1 LIYLQYR
8 LVYTRPAMTKHKP
21 IIACLCVALLLP
33 AWDVATAERNT
44 AELRE
49 IVESLGEAVET
60 LAAETRPLEWPRL
73 HSCLYYALAG
83 QHLLAGEG
91 IPSRLVLG
99 TVVYGPYITGQHGI
113 NPHIWLETATHLI
126 DYATLPRW
134 GEVSVIPL
142 SLVARSTREVTP
154 GLTRIAVLPRPGSLQ
169 ERRFI
174 TMHRSRFERA
184 LARRR

>member
-1 LIYLQYR
+1 MIYLQYR
-8 LVYTRPAMTKHKP
+8 LVYTRPAMTKHTP
-21 IIACLCVALLLP
+21 IIVCLCIALLLP
-33 AWDVATAERNT
+33 ARDVAAAERNT

-73 HSCLYYALAG
+73 HSCL
-83 QHLLAGEG
+83 
-91 IPSRLVLG
+91 LG

-134 GEVSVIPL
+134 GEVSVIPVE
-142 SLVARSTREVTP
+142 LVARSTREVTP